1 MNVKNRVL
9 EILEKRIGE
18 NISGE
23 EMAKTLGISRNS
35 VWKAIKALKDD
46 GYDISAQTKNG
57 YVLSCE
63 NDLFTAHSINK
74 LLNKK
79 CNVIIY
85 DERDSSNNVAKEL
98 AQNGEKDGTLV
109 VVKRQTKGKGR
120 MGRSFISN
128 EENGLYMSLILRPT
142 ISASESLDITIIGA
156 VAVAEAIEK
165 LAQIPCGIKWVNDV
179 FIGEKKVCGILTE
192 ASLSFETSSLDY
204 VVLGIGVNII
214 PPPQGFDR
222 EIENIACA
230 ILEKNE
236 IGFKSR
242 LCAEIINRFYF
253 YYDNI
258 KERSFINVYKTKSN
272 IIGKNVDVFRGS
284 EIISGKCTDIDD
296 FGNLVVESNGETMRF
311 SSGEARVRKNE
322 Q

>member
-109 VVKRQTKGKGR
+109 GIECYLPATSREFFEPLMKTVNKEVVNPETG
-120 MGRSFISN
+120 
-128 EENGLYMSLILRPT
+128 EVT
-142 ISASESLDITIIGA
+142 VES
-156 VAVAEAIEK
+156 
-165 LAQIPCGIKWVNDV
+165 
-179 FIGEKKVCGILTE
+179 
-192 ASLSFETSSLDY
+192 Y
-204 VVLGIGVNII
+204 
-214 PPPQGFDR
+214 
-222 EIENIACA
+222 A
-230 ILEKNE
+230 ILDFNE
-236 IGFKSR
+236 LDDDLKRAIGYR
-242 LCAEIINRFYF
+242 I
-253 YYDNI
+253 
-258 KERSFINVYKTKSN
+258 
-272 IIGKNVDVFRGS
+272 
-284 EIISGKCTDIDD
+284 
-296 FGNLVVESNGETMRF
+296 
-311 SSGEARVRKNE
+311 
-322 Q
+322 